1 MYFFNQNRS
10 DRIDLFNNSFFHI
23 FLLHFL
29 LAEINLLT
37 YNSGRII
44 CGLFRVLT

>member
-10 DRIDLFNNSFFHI
+10 DRIFNNSFFHI
-23 FLLHFL
+23 FLLRFL

-44 CGLFRVLT
+44 CGLFHVLT

>member
-1 MYFFNQNRS
+1 MYFLNQNRF
-10 DRIDLFNNSFFHI
+10 DRIFNNSFFHI

-44 CGLFRVLT
+44 CGLFHVLT